1 MYMYLYTFELKVSMP
16 EEILKSQR
24 TTYAHIAT
32 CCSVYD
38 LERGAIDWLATRVLQ
53 YVAMCCLAVCC
64 NVLQCVAACRS
75 VYDLENGAI
84 D

>member
-38 LERGAIDWLATRVLQ
+38 LERGAID
-53 YVAMCCLAVCC
+53 
-64 NVLQCVAACRS
+64 
-75 VYDLENGAI
+75 
-84 D
+84 